1 LARAHPVHSP
11 YTPLLVTRACHR
23 LIACDRLLERCHGRP
38 DNDPLSDYLAL
49 PEDDPWTYEM
59 IRGELYMS
67 PQARFIHQRVQARLV
82 RLLDEYVERQDLGS
96 IVEPTNLYLD
106 EVNYVQPDISY
117 FTKAQSEALIDEV
130 AVRLVP
136 LLVVELLSSGTA
148 EKDRGTKLRWYTDLG
163 VREYW
168 LVGICRCAVEV
179 IQLRTGTGQ
188 QSDPVRS
195 AVLAGLALPLAR

>member
-1 LARAHPVHSP
+1 MVAQTTIPF
-11 YTPLLVTRACHR
+11 
-23 LIACDRLLERCHGRP
+23 
-38 DNDPLSDYLAL
+38 SDYLAL

-130 AVRLVP
+130 AVRFGAAVGRGAAAIGYRREGSRHQTALVYRSRGAGVLAGRY
-136 LLVVELLSSGTA
+136 LLL
-148 EKDRGTKLRWYTDLG
+148 RGRGNPSADWH
-163 VREYW
+163 
-168 LVGICRCAVEV
+168 
-179 IQLRTGTGQ
+179 
-188 QSDPVRS
+188 RS
-195 AVLAGLALPLAR
+195 AVRSGALRRAGRFSIAVGALSGSARAIV